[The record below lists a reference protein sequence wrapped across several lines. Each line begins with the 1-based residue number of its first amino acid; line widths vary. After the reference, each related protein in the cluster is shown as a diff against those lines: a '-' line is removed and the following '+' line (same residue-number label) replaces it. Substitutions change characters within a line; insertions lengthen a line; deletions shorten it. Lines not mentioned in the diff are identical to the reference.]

1 MINTAEYI
9 QRFISEVKEKYPSL
23 HIDYEYNTETNEY
36 NIWHDDKELES
47 NDDDFLKFAGE
58 KAEKLLFS
66 NDIYNFYFGYDYC
79 K

>member
-9 QRFISEVKEKYPSL
+9 QRFISEVKKKYPSL
-23 HIDYEYNTETNEY
+23 YVDYEY

-47 NDDDFLKFAGE
+47 NDDFLKFAGE

-66 NDIYNFYFGYDYC
+66 NDICNFYFGYDYC